1 MPNFKNF
8 MPKNYKICLTT
19 SLLFWTLNLCSDF
32 IKLHHEV
39 DKLKSIFHKNSYP
52 RDLVKTCI
60 KGFLE
65 KILAPKTMVSIL
77 PKKDLV
83 IALLYLDK
91 LTLQICTRMNRIMNL
106 AGFFFSGK
114 VQNQ

>member
-1 MPNFKNF
+1 

-39 DKLKSIFHKNSYP
+39 DKLKSIFYKNSYP

-91 LTLQICTRMNRIMNL
+91 LLYL
-106 AGFFFSGK
+106 ALLYLDNFKTGFKLFIHHLVLDNDCCIS
-114 VQNQ
+114 